1 MRVNNEPFT
10 ITGRKNADISLTMT
24 DPVSSVATLTI
35 NDGGAGYTSAG
46 GVFSIAGSATVSA
59 TIGRFGEVVGVTLT
73 DAGLQYSATPAIT
86 IIAPPSTVEGS
97 PLLVTDGQ
105 PVNIVFS
112 TTNVSA
118 QVTLKG
124 SLDDSNYVTL
134 DTMSAVNSLVHY
146 EHPLKYIRADVDHWA
161 SGEMTVKVL
170 Y

>member
-35 NDGGAGYTSAG
+35 NDG
-46 GVFSIAGSATVSA
+46 
-59 TIGRFGEVVGVTLT
+59 